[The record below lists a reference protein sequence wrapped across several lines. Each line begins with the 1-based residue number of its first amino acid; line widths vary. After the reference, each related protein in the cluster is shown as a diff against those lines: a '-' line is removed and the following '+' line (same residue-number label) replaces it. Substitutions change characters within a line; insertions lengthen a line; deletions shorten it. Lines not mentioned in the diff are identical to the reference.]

1 MITAWV
7 RSRAKAR
14 TMGSKNPCFEQVR
27 CADLT
32 TLPSQPSQETADT
45 ADGHLKTVKV
55 TSAKIVS
62 CISKCQS

>member
-14 TMGSKNPCFEQVR
+14 TLGSKNPCFTQIH

-32 TLPSQPSQETADT
+32 TLSSQPSQETADT

-55 TSAKIVS
+55 ISAKIVAY
-62 CISKCQS
+62 ISKCQS